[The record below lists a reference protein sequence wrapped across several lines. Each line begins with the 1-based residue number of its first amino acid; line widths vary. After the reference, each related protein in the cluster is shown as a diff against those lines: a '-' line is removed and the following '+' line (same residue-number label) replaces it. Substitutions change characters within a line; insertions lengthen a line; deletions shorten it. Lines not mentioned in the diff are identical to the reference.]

1 LDLLGKRT
9 VLRDPSDSRVE
20 IRDWIIAICGRFGRS
35 TVDADSNS
43 DRDARRC
50 QAPES
55 LRITKAHRAK
65 RVFVRSARMLQPAG
79 ADVGTRRVAEV
90 FLVATELD
98 EQRREGMDEHRRF
111 ISTVIFAFHWD

>member
-1 LDLLGKRT
+1 MAAAAGGGGGGACFS
-9 VLRDPSDSRVE
+9 LRCLKS
-20 IRDWIIAICGRFGRS
+20 
-35 TVDADSNS
+35 
-43 DRDARRC
+43 ARR
-50 QAPES
+50 A
-55 LRITKAHRAK
+55 KRAK